1 MKAAECQLDE
11 FNAHELANMA
21 WAFVMVGLQDRKLFR
36 ALAVA
41 ANEVVEHW
49 WLREAL
55 LWQECLGCS
64 AAAIIVVTDQ
74 GRVLYQN
81 RREGRQGFGG
91 GRILHG
97 LLLKCTSARR
107 ELLDESGL
115 HYTNIACKYLSP
127 VQLVTQA
134 TIS

>member
-1 MKAAECQLDE
+1 MSEGDARDSWRLSDDVLDC
-11 FNAHELANMA
+11 HPL
-21 WAFVMVGLQDRKLFR
+21 WSG

-41 ANEVVEHW
+41 ANEAVEHW

-55 LWQECLGCS
+55 LWQECLRCS
-64 AAAIIVVTDQ
+64 GACYIVVTYQ
-74 GRVLYQN
+74 GRVLYQK

-97 LLLKCTSARR
+97 LLLKCHSARR

-115 HYTNIACKYLSP
+115 HYTNTACTYLSP
-127 VQLVTQA
+127 VQLVA
-134 TIS
+134 